1 MKKIALALIALLMA
15 VLPVAA
21 RDKVYRDSSVLPAAA
36 RATLTKAF
44 PKAKVNRVKV
54 DKGVFGKCDYE
65 VVLSNGA
72 EIEFNSKGEWK
83 EVDCGHQA
91 VPDVF
96 VMKQIRQYISSN
108 YKGAK
113 IVQIEK
119 NDNSYDIELSN
130 GVDLEFDR
138 LGRFLRIDD

>member
-91 VPDVF
+91 V
-96 VMKQIRQYISSN
+96 MKQIRQYISSN

-138 LGRFLRIDD
+138 SGRFLRIDD

>member
-83 EVDCGHQA
+83 EVDCGHQGFFA
-91 VPDVF
+91 DE
-96 VMKQIRQYISSN
+96 
-108 YKGAK
+108 GL
-113 IVQIEK
+113 
-119 NDNSYDIELSN
+119 DIELSN

-138 LGRFLRIDD
+138 SGRFLRIDD